1 MDMISLEDFFAFELI
16 QEFFAGPNP
25 PNAIITGELPHDIA
39 SQRWNESDGLPYR
52 RLLGTVLGAAAYD
65 LQRPSELRF
74 DIPAGMDIFR
84 EDGRVDIVDNEMFQD
99 LLKSMP
105 MHHTTTV
112 PIQLCLK

>member
-1 MDMISLEDFFAFELI
+1 MLGGVLSQVVAFADRPYRTMDMISLEDFFAFELI

-84 EDGRVDIVDNEMFQD
+84 EDGRVDLSLI
-99 LLKSMP
+99 
-105 MHHTTTV
+105 H
-112 PIQLCLK
+112 I